1 MRKLQIA
8 WFRLIQFLIHLFSS
22 KSRYSIHS
30 PFVYTFVTQ
39 VLPHKEGAS
48 FSSIKTL
55 RAKLR
60 ASTERVSWEELGAGS
75 HHFPD
80 AEASIGDLAKHV
92 SRRHKEGALLY
103 RICQHYQPRN
113 CLELGTHLGISA
125 IYQGLGL
132 EDSRLLTIEG
142 IPAFAE
148 IARQNFQEMSLTTEV
163 KVGRFEEVLKNMD
176 LPAFQPDYVF
186 IDGHHMEEATLSY
199 FHLLLPNMADG
210 GIMIFD
216 DIYWSKGMRN
226 AWQKIVAH
234 PEVSVS
240 LDLFFFGI
248 CFIRRPQA
256 KEHFRL
262 RYI

>member
-1 MRKLQIA
+1 MRKLQTLY
-8 WFRLIQFLIHLFSS
+8 FRIVQFCLHLFSS

-30 PFVYTFVTQ
+30 PFVYTFVTE
-39 VLPHKEGAS
+39 VLPHKEEAI
-48 FSSIKTL
+48 FSSIKAL

-75 HHFPD
+75 HHFPH
-80 AEASIGDLAKHV
+80 AEAKVGELVRHV

-103 RICQHYQPRN
+103 RISQYYQPAN
-113 CLELGTHLGISA
+113 CLELGTHLGISS
-125 IYQGLGL
+125 IYQAVGLNK
-132 EDSRLLTIEG
+132 SRFLTIEG
-142 IPAFAE
+142 IPEFAE
-148 IARQNFQEMSLTTEV
+148 VARQNFQEMGLAVEV
-163 KVGRFEEVLKNMD
+163 TVGRFEEVLKKID
-176 LPAFQPDYVF
+176 LAAFQPNYVF
-186 IDGHHMEEATLSY
+186 IDGNHKEEATLKY
-199 FHLLLPNMADG
+199 FHLLLPNMVDG

-216 DIYWSKGMRN
+216 DIYWSKGMMN
-226 AWQKIVAH
+226 AWQKITAH

-248 CFIRRPQA
+248 CFIRRSQA

>member
-1 MRKLQIA
+1 M
-8 WFRLIQFLIHLFSS
+8 
-22 KSRYSIHS
+22 
-30 PFVYTFVTQ
+30 YTFVTQ
-39 VLPHKEGAS
+39 VLPHKEETV
-48 FSSIKTL
+48 FSSIKAL
-55 RAKLR
+55 RAKLK
-60 ASTERVSWEELGAGS
+60 ASTDRISWEELGAGS

-80 AEASIGDLAKHV
+80 AEASVGELVRHV

-103 RICQHYQPRN
+103 RICQHYQPAN
-113 CLELGTHLGISA
+113 CLELGTHLGISS
-125 IYQGLGL
+125 IYQGMGL
-132 EDSRLLTIEG
+132 KKSRFLTVEG
-142 IPAFAE
+142 IPEFAE
-148 IARQNFQEMSLTTEV
+148 VAKQNFQEMDLATEV
-163 KVGRFEEVLKNMD
+163 KVGRFEEVLGQMD
-176 LPAFQPDYVF
+176 LTAFLPNYVF
-186 IDGHHMEEATLSY
+186 LDGNHTEEATLNY
-199 FHLLLPNMADG
+199 FHMLLPNMADE

-216 DIYWSKGMRN
+216 DIYWSKGMSN